1 MNELRLS
8 GLFRDRYKTKFY
20 GLVQKYCYPALG
32 YSATPCSYPNNL
44 SSHPIRDCSMHS
56 PLRVKI
62 QNALNKAF
70 QLEKTDVL
78 FVGGRRQNRK
88 RRKHAKDKKK
98 SKKYE
103 GKGTPV
109 LKAKTYN
116 GNKGKYAAL
125 VADDDI
131 SLSPSM
137 VDELF
142 YGTKT
147 GTISINCDED
157 EVSVDAISVN
167 QADANNKE
175 DDEESVYD
183 DNDEETI
190 DVPEL
195 SYTETSLQ
203 EEMKLAEIKHDEERH
218 SSCDTGYNSEEDHR
232 IRTTSESEDEI
243 QLNDNDN
250 QLDCGSNLDKQG
262 NNTEDD
268 VFVDEKEEGFNE
280 SFVSEEDDIT
290 HQESNLNEKK
300 VSEKTEVDNTELN
313 DDHTE
318 LTDKEVTD
326 SRVEQ
331 NLKDDLQKCGLSEKN
346 NVPDITLKK
355 PRIIANF
362 DYDEEEEEE
371 IYTKQPK
378 TWFRKK
384 TEEDEELRPLICC
397 GDENGVGFACC
408 TIL

>member
-1 MNELRLS
+1 
-8 GLFRDRYKTKFY
+8 
-20 GLVQKYCYPALG
+20 
-32 YSATPCSYPNNL
+32 
-44 SSHPIRDCSMHS
+44 MHS